1 MICLRPCADEDVRLF
16 PEFAEIFSFSA
27 FSTQTF
33 SFSTFYILCKFVN
46 FRGKC
51 ERKWKRQQNIGS
63 FLFEDILMEPFLEC
77 EHEAI
82 WMLRILHI
90 LYRYSIF
97 LLQFTVCNGS
107 EIELEALFLAFHN
120 LCFSVKISHFRIL
133 WLDIIFL
140 LCVIHSETFDWLRS
154 CNTVCHFAAYTK
166 ALALV
171 NKHIFF
177 KFTFFHGIFS
187 QLQNLLRFPSKKYFI
202 IFFFIFV
209 YLPALYFRPLN
220 CVWLFLWFSFS
231 FFQFVF

>member
-1 MICLRPCADEDVRLF
+1 MWEEMKKAAEYWQLFVWGYFNGAISRVRTRSHLNVKDFTYFIPLF
-16 PEFAEIFSFSA
+16 DFP
-27 FSTQTF
+27 
-33 SFSTFYILCKFVN
+33 
-46 FRGKC
+46 
-51 ERKWKRQQNIGS
+51 
-63 FLFEDILMEPFLEC
+63 
-77 EHEAI
+77 
-82 WMLRILHI
+82 
-90 LYRYSIF
+90 
-97 LLQFTVCNGS
+97 FTVHS
-107 EIELEALFLAFHN
+107 LQWEWDRARALFLAFHN

-154 CNTVCHFAAYTK
+154 CNIVCHFAAYTK